1 MTKSS
6 SLRSTEKNAT
16 ITPMST
22 LSSQPYKGTRDYYP
36 ADKRVQNYIFNN
48 WRRIAQRF
56 GYEEYGA
63 PMLEPID
70 VYEAKSGQEL
80 ANEQTYTFTDRGD
93 RTVAIRP
100 EMTPSIS
107 RMVAAKRQEL
117 AYPARL
123 FSIANFMRYE
133 RPQRGRER
141 EFWQLNTDIFGVEGA
156 LPEAEI
162 ITMGAEFLKV
172 FGAT

>member
-1 MTKSS
+1 
-6 SLRSTEKNAT
+6 
-16 ITPMST
+16 MST

-36 ADKRVQNYIFNN
+36 AEKRIQNYIFAH
-48 WRRIAQRF
+48 WRRVAMSY

-63 PMLEPID
+63 PMLEPLE
-70 VYEAKSGQEL
+70 VYAAKSGQEL
-80 ANEQTYTFTDRGD
+80 ASEQTYAFTDRGS
-93 RTVAIRP
+93 RMVAIRP

-107 RMVAAKRQEL
+107 RMVAARRQEM

-141 EFWQLNTDIFGVEGA
+141 EFWQLNTDIFGVEGPV
-156 LPEAEI
+156 PESEI
-162 ITMGAEFLKV
+162 IAMGAEFLKV
-172 FGAT
+172 FGATDDMYVIKIN